1 METKVLLKI
10 SLIVALISTF
20 IISILAANLEPSV
33 RNIETINERSIDEW
47 VKIQGI
53 VVQEN
58 VIENLKIFT
67 VNDGTASITC
77 IFRKQSNSLEN
88 KKVEVLGKVID
99 YKGTLE
105 IEVNSIK
112 ILE

>member
-10 SLIVALISTF
+10 SLIVALIGTF

-33 RNIETINERSIDEW
+33 RSIETINERSIDEW

-53 VVQEN
+53 VAQEK

-67 VNDGTASITC
+67 VNDGTASIAC
-77 IFRKQSNSLEN
+77 VLRKQSDSLKD